1 MTDEKKTKKVERT
14 LEQQAILDNIIACL
28 KYKKID
34 QKDLCEYLG
43 KSGQLFTGW
52 NSRNTNSFMKY
63 LPEIATFLDITVD
76 DLLGK
81 RVVSEASALEEKLLH
96 YFSLC
101 DMDGQL
107 RIIQAA
113 MNEFDRTVKEKTD
126 SEAETEAG

>member
-1 MTDEKKTKKVERT
+1 MSDEKKTKKVERT

-43 KSGQLFTGW
+43 KSGQLFNGW
-52 NSRNTNSFMKY
+52 NSRITNSFMKY

>member
-1 MTDEKKTKKVERT
+1 MGYGAART
-14 LEQQAILDNIIACL
+14 APSCCIA
-28 KYKKID
+28 
-34 QKDLCEYLG
+34 
-43 KSGQLFTGW
+43 
-52 NSRNTNSFMKY
+52 
-63 LPEIATFLDITVD
+63 ITVD